1 MIKLQDLLTLK
12 RASFFLLSMP
22 FFFDFAYTCFNI
34 DNPPIT
40 KLFAL
45 LLIIALCDGIFHL
58 LFIKT
63 RKRYIFFALTYA
75 LFILFYYYNYFILF
89 FVKINDLTL
98 NLHLRAKY
106 ILPLVLLIIILLII
120 RFKNTIKTKL
130 FILNIFFI
138 IFCIISLTNKIYCK
152 TSNIEN
158 ITNHPV
164 SINQS
169 NGKPIILIIADEY
182 ASPCELMR
190 HFNDSSIFN
199 FQKRLLTSSWITKDK
214 MYSRNISTINSLASI
229 FNFNFQ
235 SDDES
240 LTFPYSRR
248 RLRKSNLYDSLEKKK
263 VQFYNY
269 GIFDIGKTMAM
280 SKIYFYE
287 DETQTNNFVKGFFS
301 RTLISPII
309 SINEE
314 NLQNKHN
321 RLNIQFA
328 EKKLKPIANNAFVY
342 IHLLMPHGP
351 YEYKEKKCSY
361 TNLANKDNLISYY
374 DYWKF
379 SNKLLTSF
387 LSDLS
392 KDNRYRIILTGDHGF
407 RFDKRIN
414 PHYTFAAFYGFEK
427 ISLKKIKSVQDLG
440 SLINCG
446 Y

>member
-22 FFFDFAYTCFNI
+22 FFFDFAFTCFNI
-34 DNPPIT
+34 DNPPFT

-45 LLIIALCDGIFHL
+45 FLIIGLCDCIFHL

-89 FVKINDLTL
+89 FVKINELTL

-138 IFCIISLTNKIYCK
+138 IFCIISLTNKIYCT
-152 TSNIEN
+152 TSNTEK
-158 ITNHPV
+158 ITSHPV
-164 SINQS
+164 LFKQNK
-169 NGKPIILIIADEY
+169 GKPILLIIADEY
-182 ASPCELMR
+182 ASPCELKK
-190 HFNDSSIFN
+190 HFTDSSIYN
-199 FQKRLLTSSWITKDK
+199 FQKGLLTNGWIIKDN

-235 SDDES
+235 SDDKS

-248 RLRKSNLYDSLEKKK
+248 SLRKSTLYDSLEKKK

-280 SKIYFYE
+280 SKIYYYE

-321 RLNIQFA
+321 ILNIQFA
-328 EKKLKPIANNAFVY
+328 EKKLNTIANNSFVY

-351 YEYKEKKCSY
+351 YEYKGKKCSY
-361 TNLANKDNLISYY
+361 TNFANKDNLISYY

-379 SNKLLTSF
+379 SNKILTSF

-407 RFDKRIN
+407 RSDKRIN
-414 PHYTFAAFYGFEK
+414 PHCTFAAFYGFEK
-427 ISLKKIKSVQDLG
+427 ISIDNLKSVQDLG